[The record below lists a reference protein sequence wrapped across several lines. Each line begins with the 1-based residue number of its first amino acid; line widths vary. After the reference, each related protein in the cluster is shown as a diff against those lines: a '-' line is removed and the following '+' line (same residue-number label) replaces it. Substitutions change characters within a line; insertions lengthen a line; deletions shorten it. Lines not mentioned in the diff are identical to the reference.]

1 MNRILNFSRETMFG
15 DRRGISTVTAL
26 QLFIDSK
33 GNLNIFPV
41 LSNKGNGIRNFT
53 EIPKEDVPALIALL
67 QESIGVKP

>member
-26 QLFIDSK
+26 HLFIDSK

-41 LSNKGNGIRNFT
+41 LNKKGNGVRNFT
-53 EIPKEDVPALIALL
+53 EIPKEDIPALIALL